1 MVGSF
6 LYSIDCVRITIFEDY
21 SQYNSR
27 FRCIAPA
34 SGLLYPMNMVGH
46 ENVFFN
52 EDAFIHGF
60 KFCSKI
66 TFVLNRFPLRW

>member
-1 MVGSF
+1 MVDSF
-6 LYSIDCVRITIFEDY
+6 LYFIDFVRTTIFEDY
-21 SQYNSR
+21 SQYNSGS
-27 FRCIAPA
+27 RCIAPA

-52 EDAFIHGF
+52 EDDFIYGF
-60 KFCSKI
+60 EFCSKI